1 MKVKH
6 LNLKL
11 VNCII
16 DEDLFSD
23 ESFVKKVFDEI
34 VDKLKMTFIEKLS
47 FKFNPGGLSMIYLIA
62 ESHIAIHT
70 WPEYKLIDLEIVTCK
85 EESDVMEGLKV
96 AMKYFNPEKVE
107 SNYWEYNHEK
117 N

>member
-6 LNLKL
+6 LNAKL
-11 VNCII
+11 ANCRI

-23 ESFVKKVFDEI
+23 ESFIKKVFDEI
-34 VDKLKMTFIEKLS
+34 VDKLKMTFIDKLS
-47 FKFNPGGLSMIYLIA
+47 FKFNPHGLSMLYLIA

-70 WPEYKLIDLEIVTCK
+70 WPEYRLVDLEIVTCK

-96 AMKYFNPEKVE
+96 AMKHFKPEKVE
-107 SNYWEYNHEK
+107 TNFWEYTHEEK
-117 N
+117 

>member
-1 MKVKH
+1 M
-6 LNLKL
+6 L
-11 VNCII
+11 
-16 DEDLFSD
+16 
-23 ESFVKKVFDEI
+23 
-34 VDKLKMTFIEKLS
+34 
-47 FKFNPGGLSMIYLIA
+47 YLIA

-70 WPEYKLIDLEIVTCK
+70 WSEYKLIDLEIVTCK